1 MFLSIH
7 PQNPD
12 ERKVRQVVEILS
24 KGGVAILPTD
34 TIYCLACDLYHYKAF
49 EQICRIKGLKPDRAN
64 FSLICNDLSNIAS
77 FTRPFDRS
85 IYKLLNRALPGPY
98 TFILEASSEV
108 PSMFRSRKKTIGL
121 RIPDNKIIQDVIH
134 VLGHPLVVTSLHD
147 PDEVKGYPTDPE
159 EIYEE
164 YQKVVDLVVD
174 GGYGKITPSTIID
187 CTGDEPAIIREGLG
201 PISVLQ

>member
-1 MFLSIH
+1 MLLSIH

-12 ERKVRQVVEILS
+12 ERKVRQVADILS

-34 TIYCLACDLYHYKAF
+34 TIYALACDLYQYKAF
-49 EQICRIKGLKPDRAN
+49 EQICRIKGVKPEKAN
-64 FSLICNDLSNIAS
+64 FSLLCNDLSNIAS

-121 RIPDNKIIQDVIH
+121 RIPDNKIIQEVIQQ
-134 VLGHPLVVTSLHD
+134 LGHPLVVTSLHD
-147 PDEVKGYPTDPE
+147 HDELKEYPTDPE

-164 YQKVVDLVVD
+164 YQKVIEVVVD
-174 GGYGKITPSTIID
+174 GGYGKMSPSTVID
-187 CTGDEPAIIREGLG
+187 CTGDEPVIVRVGLG
-201 PISVLQ
+201 DVSVLQ